1 MKHLKTF
8 FALLTLLALS
18 ISLVACGTDGNGT
31 VSGSNSTETEAN
43 RPSEEN
49 PNTSASSDAKVLVV
63 YFSCTN
69 TTKGRAEALQ
79 TKLVADI
86 YRIEPAVPY
95 TSADLNYSNNSC
107 RANQEQ
113 RDDSCRP
120 EINGRVEN
128 MEQYDVIYLGYP
140 IWWGQAPKIMYTFLE
155 SYDLSGK
162 TIIPFCTSGGS
173 AMGTSGTNLHSSAPN
188 AVWKSGCLVRSSGD
202 IDALVNMK

>member
-1 MKHLKTF
+1 MKRSKTF
-8 FALLTLLALS
+8 FALMIVLALS
-18 ISLVACGTDGNGT
+18 ILLAACGTNGNGT
-31 VSGSNSTETEAN
+31 VSDSGGTENN
-43 RPSEEN
+43 RPSEDN
-49 PNTSASSDAKVLVV
+49 SNTSATGDANVLVV

-79 TKLVADI
+79 AKLGSDI
-86 YRIEPAVPY
+86 YRIEPTVPY

-120 EINGRVEN
+120 GINGRVEN
-128 MEQYDVIYLGYP
+128 MEQYDVIYIGYP
-140 IWWGQAPKIMYTFLE
+140 IWWGQAPKIVYTFLE

-173 AMGTSGTNLHSSAPN
+173 AMGTSGTNLHSSASD
-188 AVWKSGCLVRSSGD
+188 AVWKSGCLVRSSDD